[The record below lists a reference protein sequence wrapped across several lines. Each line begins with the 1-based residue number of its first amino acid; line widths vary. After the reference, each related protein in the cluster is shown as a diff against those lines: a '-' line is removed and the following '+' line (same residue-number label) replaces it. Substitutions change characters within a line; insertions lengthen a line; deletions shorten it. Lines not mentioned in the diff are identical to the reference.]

1 MRCKR
6 TLLAIIASTALVH
19 AASAQQKPDKV
30 VIGYLNLVNAQL
42 VTKALGL
49 HEKEM
54 GVPIEWVK
62 FGSGGDVNRAVAAN
76 QLSFGG
82 VGNPPATIGI
92 GRGLAYR
99 GIFVLNMLGPVESLV
114 VRTSKQIE
122 KPQDL
127 VGKSAAAPFGSTTH
141 YLIIVYLRGAGV
153 DPTSVKL
160 LDLAPSDAVAAWL
173 RGDIDAAYVW
183 EPSLNKMVA
192 NGGRIL
198 MDSGTMA
205 TRGYPT
211 WDVAVVMDD
220 FAAKYPDYV
229 TKFVKSECA
238 GVDFWLKK
246 PEETAAIISKEL
258 SLPLDDARRM
268 MQGTGVVPCDK
279 QLTDAYLG
287 TSKAKGKFVDTLI
300 ATATFLTE
308 QKRLPKVESRQSYE
322 DFVTPKYLESALGK

>member
-1 MRCKR
+1 
-6 TLLAIIASTALVH
+6 
-19 AASAQQKPDKV
+19 
-30 VIGYLNLVNAQL
+30 
-42 VTKALGL
+42 
-49 HEKEM
+49 
-54 GVPIEWVK
+54 
-62 FGSGGDVNRAVAAN
+62 
-76 QLSFGG
+76 
-82 VGNPPATIGI
+82 
-92 GRGLAYR
+92 
-99 GIFVLNMLGPVESLV
+99 
-114 VRTSKQIE
+114 
-122 KPQDL
+122 
-127 VGKSAAAPFGSTTH
+127 
-141 YLIIVYLRGAGV
+141 
-153 DPTSVKL
+153 
-160 LDLAPSDAVAAWL
+160 
-173 RGDIDAAYVW
+173 
-183 EPSLNKMVA
+183 MVA
-192 NGGRIL
+192 SGGRIL

-287 TSKAKGKFVDTLI
+287 TSKAKGKFVDTLV

-322 DFVTPKYLESALGK
+322 DFITPKYLEAALGK